1 MSNFGIRGGAFSP
14 PQRPAKAEVVPTVGE
29 QDFEQEVLR
38 AELPVLLE
46 FSAEWCQP
54 CKTIKPEVEA
64 FAKEMEGK
72 LSVRKIDIDKSPL
85 LARELRIQSVPTF
98 MLFVQGRPV
107 DAVVGAIG
115 KKKLR
120 EMVDPYLPRAEGAVK
135 TVELAQL
142 VREGRVVPVDT
153 RDAAAFGRA
162 HLPTA
167 RNMPLEEIEG
177 RLAELHMLPAQPV
190 LYCRSGDKTKAL
202 AEKLA
207 SEGMPVMFLEGG
219 MLGWESEGL
228 PVERGSQ
235 SEASRAEGS
244 GSSRGSAP
252 RTGG

>member
-1 MSNFGIRGGAFSP
+1 MNFGLKATKP
-14 PQRPAKAEVVPTVGE
+14 VKAEAVPTIGE

-38 AELPVLLE
+38 PELPVLIE

-54 CKTIKPEVEA
+54 CKTIAPEVAA

-72 LSVRKIDIDKSPL
+72 VNVRKVDIDRSPL

-98 MLFVQGRPV
+98 MLFSQGRPV
-107 DAVVGAIG
+107 DAIVGAVG

-120 EMVDPYLPRAEGAVK
+120 EMVDPFLPRAEGALK
-135 TVELAQL
+135 AIELAQL
-142 VREGRVVPVDT
+142 IREGRVVPVDT

-167 RNMPLEEIEG
+167 KHMPLEEIES
-177 RLAELHMLPAQPV
+177 RLAELHMMAAQPV
-190 LYCRSGDKTKAL
+190 LYCRSGDKTKTM

-207 SEGMPVMFLEGG
+207 AEGVPVMFLEGG

-228 PVERGSQ
+228 PIERG
-235 SEASRAEGS
+235 
-244 GSSRGSAP
+244 
-252 RTGG
+252 

>member
-1 MSNFGIRGGAFSP
+1 MNFGLKPSKP
-14 PQRPAKAEVVPTVGE
+14 VNKAEAVPTISE

-38 AELPVLLE
+38 PELPVLIE

-54 CKTIKPEVEA
+54 CKTIAPEVAA

-72 LSVRKIDIDKSPL
+72 VIVRKVDIDRSPL

-98 MLFVQGRPV
+98 MLFSQGRPV
-107 DAVVGAIG
+107 DAIVGAVG

-120 EMVDPYLPRAEGAVK
+120 EMVDPFLPRAEGALK
-135 TVELAQL
+135 AIELAQL
-142 VREGRVVPVDT
+142 IREGRVVPVDT

-167 RNMPLEEIEG
+167 KHMALEEIES
-177 RLAELHMLPAQPV
+177 RLAELHMMAAQPV
-190 LYCRSGDKTKAL
+190 LYCRSGDKTKAM

-207 SEGMPVMFLEGG
+207 AEGVPVMFLEGG

-228 PVERGSQ
+228 PVERG
-235 SEASRAEGS
+235 
-244 GSSRGSAP
+244 
-252 RTGG
+252 